1 MEITIK
7 KIKENKDG
15 SMDVDVHYDKEGLR
29 FLVQQGLKASMV
41 EGIVQEKTGEKYNV
55 SDILGTLSKKSSK
68 KGGREI
74 MEPTKQ
80 TRPRRSAK
88 GSA

>member
-1 MEITIK
+1 MKIEVK

-15 SMDVDVHYDKEGLR
+15 SMDVDVHYDHEGLR
-29 FLVQQGLKASMV
+29 FLVQQGLIATMT

-68 KGGREI
+68 TGGRKGLEQ
-74 MEPTKQ
+74 TKQ
-80 TRPRRSAK
+80 TRSRRSAK
-88 GSA
+88 GSS

>member
-1 MEITIK
+1 MKIEVK

-15 SMDVDVHYDKEGLR
+15 SMDVDVHYDREGLR
-29 FLVQQGLKASMV
+29 FLVQQGLIATMT
-41 EGIVQEKTGEKYNV
+41 EGIVQERTGEKYNV

-80 TRPRRSAK
+80 ARPRRSVK